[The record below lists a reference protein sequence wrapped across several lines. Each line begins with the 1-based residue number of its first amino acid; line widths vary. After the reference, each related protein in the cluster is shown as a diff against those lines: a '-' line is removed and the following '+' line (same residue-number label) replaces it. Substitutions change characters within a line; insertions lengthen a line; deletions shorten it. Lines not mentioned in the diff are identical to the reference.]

1 MWISDIPR
9 PPGDDYRLHQVL
21 WCYFPTQQ
29 ARGAARPFLFRAE
42 SERVV
47 MLSSHRPATSCRA
60 VASPD
65 PGRVYQFSVLTSP
78 LLGTWRDADGRR
90 HRRGSYP
97 AAAQRGWLERRIEGA
112 GVMFCTATERP
123 LRVFRDARGHRVT
136 VPEVEFSGAL
146 LVTDADAFKKT
157 LLRGVGGRGAW
168 GHGLLF
174 LPELF
179 DATD

>member
-1 MWISDIPR
+1 MWISIVPH
-9 PPGDDYRLHQVL
+9 PPCDDYQVHQYL
-21 WCYFPTQQ
+21 WCYFPNR
-29 ARGAARPFLFRAE
+29 ARDEPRPFLFRVDC
-42 SERVV
+42 SRIV
-47 MLSSHRPATSCRA
+47 MLSAARPATQC
-60 VASPD
+60 VQIPL
-65 PGRVYQFSVLTSP
+65 PEQGRVYQFSVLTSP

-179 DATD
+179 DAAA